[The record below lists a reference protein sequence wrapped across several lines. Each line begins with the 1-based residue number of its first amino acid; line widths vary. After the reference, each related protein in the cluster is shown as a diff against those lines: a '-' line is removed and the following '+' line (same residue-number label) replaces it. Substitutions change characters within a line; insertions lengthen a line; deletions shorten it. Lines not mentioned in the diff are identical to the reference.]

1 MAQGFGNGSAST
13 AFALSAGV
21 ITAFNPCG
29 FAMLPA
35 YVSYFVG
42 TDGGRDTTIATRLLR
57 ALKVGTLVTLGFMT
71 VYGFI
76 GVVASGLRSAVT
88 NVVPYVSMVVGVAL
102 AILGVSMLRGF
113 APKLPFLQVN
123 AAKNKDS
130 ARSMYLYG
138 ISYAVVS
145 LSCGFAGFS
154 AAVVTSFESSSF
166 LDGLLVYIAFAAGM
180 GLVLMTLSLAV
191 AFAQQAFVRGMR
203 RVLPYINRLSGV
215 LLVLA
220 GLYVAYYGYYEWRV
234 ILRGETAPE
243 GPVAWVTSWSG
254 HAQRFVDGVSTTT
267 MVLGLL
273 VLGAIAAFSVAW
285 NSTSKTPSLDTSATG
300 GAASNDRESTDLAS
314 NDGQLNDR
322 QPIEPA
328 DDIRDETEA
337 SAKV

>member
-42 TDGGRDTTIATRLLR
+42 SDGGRESTIAARLLR

-71 VYGFI
+71 VYGLI

-113 APKLPFLQVN
+113 APKLPFLQIS

-154 AAVVTSFESSSF
+154 AAVVTSFDSKSF

-180 GLVLMTLSLAV
+180 GLVLMTLSIAV

-203 RVLPYINRLSGV
+203 KVLPYVNRVSGG

-254 HAQRFVDGVSTTT
+254 HVQRFIDGLSTTT

-273 VLGAIAAFSVAW
+273 VLGAIAAFSFAW
-285 NSTSKTPSLDTSATG
+285 NSVSPKPADELSSGDGSVAPEQVGTV
-300 GAASNDRESTDLAS
+300 DRESTPT
-314 NDGQLNDR
+314 R
-322 QPIEPA
+322 
-328 DDIRDETEA
+328 
-337 SAKV
+337 